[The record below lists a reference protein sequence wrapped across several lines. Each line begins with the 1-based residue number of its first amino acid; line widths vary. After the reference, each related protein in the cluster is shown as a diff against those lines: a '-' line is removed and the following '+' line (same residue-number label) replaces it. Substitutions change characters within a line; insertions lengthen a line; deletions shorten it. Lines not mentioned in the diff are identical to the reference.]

1 MLSKVVFLDKKVLS
15 KFSTS
20 SLQVLNKFST
30 SSQQVLY
37 KKRTLLGTK
46 PVPKSLIFALGSP
59 VVNFEP

>member
-1 MLSKVVFLDKKVLS
+1 MLSKVVFLDKKVLN

-20 SLQVLNKFST
+20 SLQVLDKFST
-30 SSQQVLY
+30 SSQQE
-37 KKRTLLGTK
+37 RTLLDTK